1 MRAIAAGPSNIV
13 SRCSRTMILLL
24 ALAANAW
31 SAEGAGSVKTLTGSA
46 SVIRESSVLPVSA
59 GQLLYRGDRIVS
71 GQDSYVGI
79 MLYDDT
85 RLTLGPASELQIRAF
100 EFNPSS
106 YAGGIAVSFLKGT
119 VRVVTG
125 LIGKNAPENVQF
137 NTPTASIG
145 IRGTEFV
152 VDVETQ

>member
-1 MRAIAAGPSNIV
+1 MRAIAAGPSNFV
-13 SRCSRTMILLL
+13 SACSCAMILLL
-24 ALAANAW
+24 ALAADAW

-46 SVIRESSVLPVSA
+46 TVIRESSVLPVSA

-71 GQDSYVGI
+71 RQDSYVGI

-85 RLTLGPASELQIRAF
+85 RLTLGPSSELQIR
-100 EFNPSS
+100 EFDFNSSS
-106 YAGGIAVSFLKGT
+106 YAGGMAVSFLKGT

-152 VDVETQ
+152 VDVESQ